1 MNYIQSS
8 APSISGWATQSLPL
22 PLPRMQSTPPPF
34 NQLKRRHSIDSSDNI
49 QAPVAKR
56 ARIHKVLQSDGLE
69 ATNRIRAKDEGFRGQ
84 APNLRARTNTLFR
97 KASQLANIANAE
109 VYLTVRYAGECMV
122 YNSADPD
129 SSQPPVKLDDD
140 IVSVVVC

>member
-1 MNYIQSS
+1 MNYTQAST
-8 APSISGWATQSLPL
+8 PSISSWTTQSLPL
-22 PLPRMQSTPPPF
+22 PLPQMQSTPPPPF
-34 NQLKRRHSIDSSDNI
+34 NPLKRRYSVDI

-56 ARIHKVLQSDGLE
+56 PRIHKVLQSDGLE
-69 ATNRIRAKDEGFRGQ
+69 ATNRIRAAKDEGFRGQ
-84 APNLRARTNTLFR
+84 TPNLRARTNTLFR

-122 YNSADPD
+122 YNSADPN
-129 SSQPPVKLDDD
+129 SSQPPVKFDED